1 MDNRISRDT
10 SATPGPTGPTGT
22 PAGATAPP
30 PCVLLVDDE
39 PSILD
44 ISRGFLRAVRCEVV
58 TAGTA
63 EEALQILA
71 ERTIDV
77 LVTDH
82 SMPGVTGVELLEQ
95 AGVSFPDTVRVLYTG
110 VVDTRIA
117 EQALNQAR
125 AFRFLVK
132 PFTGDRLREVV
143 ADALEYRRRGIEN
156 RRFREE
162 TEVLVAA
169 QAWDLNATNAFLEGI
184 LGALPAGVL
193 VIGPDFVVARA
204 NEAAARILGLEDGEL
219 VGRSGAEV
227 GFSCR
232 LRKLCADADGRAAC
246 KNREVSAIRP
256 WGLRRTVLWSCERVC
271 ATDGSVGKCVVS
283 FLDITEEKN
292 LQLQVYQAKQEI
304 EAIFDSITDPTFLLA
319 PDLRILR
326 ANRSVARMVCLPL
339 EEILGRTCREVLGAI
354 ARDCDR
360 CSARRTFQTGNPT
373 HTELRTPDGTLYSV
387 HFFPLLH
394 RGRVEAVVGRYRD
407 VTSEQEME
415 RRLLHSEKMASIG
428 QLAAGVA
435 HEINNPVGFILS
447 NLNRMAEYA
456 AELAEAGAALQAIG
470 QEALSGK
477 RDPRS
482 AWIAYFDRRAQ
493 SDLDFLFADQVAAV
507 AECREGAERIRK
519 IVSDLRT
526 FSHPHGQDWEQ
537 ADLNAGLEST
547 LHIAAAELKQRCE
560 VRREYGRLP
569 PVTCRPQQLNQV
581 FLNLL
586 VNAAQAIPDR
596 GTVTV
601 RTRAEGEQVLVSV
614 TDTGEGMAA
623 GRLSKIFDPFFTTKS
638 VDKGT
643 GLGLHIAANIV
654 RSHGGEIRVESQV
667 GAGTT
672 FTVILPVAPPE
683 AMHRTSGG
691 DPAGGEEAAPHP
703 VAGTH

>member
-1 MDNRISRDT
+1 M
-10 SATPGPTGPTGT
+10 
-22 PAGATAPP
+22 
-30 PCVLLVDDE
+30 
-39 PSILD
+39 
-44 ISRGFLRAVRCEVV
+44 RAVPCDVV

-63 EEALQILA
+63 GEALRILA
-71 ERTIDV
+71 GRTIDV

-82 SMPGVTGVELLEQ
+82 SMPGMSGAALLER
-95 AGVSFPDTVRVLYTG
+95 AKESFPDTVRVLYTG
-110 VVDTRIA
+110 VVDTRVA
-117 EQALNQAR
+117 EQALNEAR

-143 ADALEYRRRGIEN
+143 SDALEYRHRGIEN

-162 TEVLVAA
+162 MEVLVAA
-169 QAWDLNATNAFLEGI
+169 QARDLTTTNAFLEGI
-184 LGALPAGVL
+184 LRALPAGVL
-193 VIGPDFVVARA
+193 VIGPDFVVTRA
-204 NEAAARILGLEDGEL
+204 NEAATRILGLENDDL
-219 VGRSGAEV
+219 LGRSAAEV
-227 GFSCR
+227 GFPCR
-232 LRKLCADADGRAAC
+232 RRKLRAEGNGRAGC
-246 KNREVSAIRP
+246 KNREVNAVQP
-256 WGLRRTVLWSCERVC
+256 CGPRRTVLWSCESVC
-271 ATDGSVGKCVVS
+271 AADDSVGECVVS

-326 ANRSVARMVCLPL
+326 ANRGVARMVRRPL
-339 EEILGRTCREVLGAI
+339 EKVLGRTCREVLGGV

-373 HTELRTPDGTLYSV
+373 HTELRGPDGTLYSV
-387 HFFPLLH
+387 HFFPMVH

-407 VTSEQEME
+407 VTAEREME

-435 HEINNPVGFILS
+435 HEINNPIGFILS

-470 QEALSGK
+470 EQALSGV
-477 RDPRS
+477 RDPAS
-482 AWIAYFDRRAQ
+482 AWTAYFERRGQ
-493 SDLDFLFADQVAAV
+493 SDLDFLFADQVAAL

-547 LHIAAAELKQRCE
+547 LHIAAAELKHRCDI
-560 VRREYGRLP
+560 RREYGSLP

-581 FLNLL
+581 FMNLL

-601 RTRAEGEQVLVSV
+601 RTRAEGAQVLVSV
-614 TDTGEGMAA
+614 TDTGA
-623 GRLSKIFDPFFTTKS
+623 GIPAERLSKIFDPFFTTKA
-638 VDKGT
+638 VGKGT

-654 RSHGGEIRVESQV
+654 RTHGGEIRVESRV
-667 GAGTT
+667 GVGTT
-672 FTVILPVAPPE
+672 FTMVLPVIPPG
-683 AMHRTSGG
+683 AIHRTPGG
-691 DPAGGEEAAPHP
+691 DPAGGEEDAPHP
-703 VAGTH
+703 VACPL